1 MSGAILT
8 RKQAGGRGLSE
19 LVGGGLAN
27 LEPLFTPHEVAEYLK
42 VDITTVRRLFLER
55 PDVLKIGRLTARGGK
70 RSYVTL
76 RIPLSAVQRFIEER
90 R

>member
-19 LVGGGLAN
+19 LAGRGLAN
-27 LEPLFTPHEVAEYLK
+27 LEPLFTAQEVADYLRLD
-42 VDITTVRRLFLER
+42 VSTTRRLFLDR